1 MDRDRGGERKG
12 GGGGRSRLRDESV
25 LHRTGEYPPL
35 SSSLFLLRLLPLPIP
50 LSLSLSLSPLSLALR
65 LAAPP
70 PIRDDLNREP
80 VCPLC
85 SSRPGV
91 RPPERTDDF
100 SATTLSLFSLP
111 TRASRPVGARAC
123 VFYARLFTTP
133 CVYTRRGVPVSP
145 NPHHLVHSLLIDLIL
160 ASLLSGPLLIV
171 SRLRTSLSLSVSF
184 LLLLLLLLYRSICL
198 LLVPFFLFS
207 SPNTTTT
214 TTTTTTINNR
224 PNRPTARTA
233 TIHHPPRLDTAT
245 PLPCTTLSL
254 HSLPPPIQ
262 PPPRA
267 HTYVLCPLSLSPS
280 GSPSSRLASLV
291 LFPSARTYTHASAR
305 ARACTHTTA
314 TTTTDRH
321 TPLYETREGA
331 WPPRA
336 RVLHAR
342 ARWTL
347 PLFREAGN
355 SFRSPSRSKLSLS
368 LSVCTSLERWSR
380 HAATPRTHRD

>member
-100 SATTLSLFSLP
+100 SATTLSPFSLP

-171 SRLRTSLSLSVSF
+171 SRLRTSLSLS
-184 LLLLLLLLYRSICL
+184 LYRSSSSSSSSSIVLSAFSSFPSSRHRTPRRRRRRRRRRSTTDRTDLPPEPPLSTIHHDSTPPHHFRAPLSLSTRYRHRSSHHLARTPMYYALFPFRPRARPLSPLSSSFPPRARTHTRARARARAHTPPPPPPPIATHPSTRRARERGRRAREYYTRELDGRCRFSAKPAILSVL
-198 LLVPFFLFS
+198 LLVPNF
-207 SPNTTTT
+207 
-214 TTTTTTINNR
+214 
-224 PNRPTARTA
+224 
-233 TIHHPPRLDTAT
+233 
-245 PLPCTTLSL
+245 
-254 HSLPPPIQ
+254 
-262 PPPRA
+262 
-267 HTYVLCPLSLSPS
+267 
-280 GSPSSRLASLV
+280 
-291 LFPSARTYTHASAR
+291 
-305 ARACTHTTA
+305 
-314 TTTTDRH
+314 
-321 TPLYETREGA
+321 
-331 WPPRA
+331 
-336 RVLHAR
+336 
-342 ARWTL
+342 
-347 PLFREAGN
+347 
-355 SFRSPSRSKLSLS
+355 LSLS
-368 LSVCTSLERWSR
+368 LCVRVSNDGVDTPQH
-380 HAATPRTHRD
+380 HALTGTKL